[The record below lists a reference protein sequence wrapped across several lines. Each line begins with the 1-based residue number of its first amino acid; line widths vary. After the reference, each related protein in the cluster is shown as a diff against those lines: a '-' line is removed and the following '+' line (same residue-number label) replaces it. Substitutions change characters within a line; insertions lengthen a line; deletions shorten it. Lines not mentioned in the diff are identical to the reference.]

1 MELQWRFAL
10 PFYRSYLIQ
19 VDINKVEH
27 IPEISE
33 IRFEIA
39 RCVCRF
45 FLYILKLERVERH
58 CDISKNIVRFDMKIN
73 EKYIVIRRAIYYEV
87 SEALIISVWF
97 S

>member
-19 VDINKVEH
+19 VDINKVKH

-33 IRFEIA
+33 IRLEIA

-45 FLYILKLERVERH
+45 FLCILKLEHVERH
-58 CDISKNIVRFDMKIN
+58 CDVSKNIASFDMKIN
-73 EKYIVIRRAIYYEV
+73 EK
-87 SEALIISVWF
+87 
-97 S
+97 